1 MAASSAQRKKLA
13 HPKSGATG
21 TEMSGESVQS
31 ERTESIEGLDT
42 AGGFRDYPLDSL
54 MIRTETRTIH
64 DVVIR
69 RIEKGGYIMD
79 PDFQRE
85 FVWDEERQSRLIE
98 SVLMRIPLP
107 VFYLAET
114 MDGKLVVVDGLQ
126 RLTTFQ
132 RFLKGKLILRLEN
145 EELKNKV
152 FDDLLPKLQNRIED
166 TQLTLYLIDAKVP
179 ERARLDI
186 FERVNSGVALSRQ
199 QMRNALYQGEATK
212 MLRELAEIP
221 IFLEATGKSL
231 QTKTMRDREAIN
243 RFCAFHLLG
252 PATYKDDMDQF
263 LADALKQIN
272 QMSEKQIGVL
282 KKVFLQSMQNNLDV
296 FGKHAFRKHDGTKE
310 TRSVFNMSLF
320 DVFSTGLAQYAPVAV
335 KRHKDK
341 LRAGFVHLIKQ
352 EDYARDITYGT
363 SDQLRVKGRFA
374 ATEKM
379 LREVFDAH

>member
-1 MAASSAQRKKLA
+1 MDASSAPRKKLVLAKVKTKGA
-13 HPKSGATG
+13 HVA
-21 TEMSGESVQS
+21 QS
-31 ERTESIEGLDT
+31 ERDEDIEGLDT
-42 AGGFRDYPLDSL
+42 PGGFRDYPLDSL

-69 RIEKGGYIMD
+69 RIEKGAYIMD

-107 VFYLAET
+107 VFYLAEN

-132 RFLKGKLILRLEN
+132 RFLNGQLSLRLEN
-145 EELKNKV
+145 EELKGNF
-152 FDDLLPKLQNRIED
+152 FDDLVPKLQNRIED

-212 MLRELAEIP
+212 LLRELAKNS

-243 RFCAFHLLG
+243 RFAAFHLLG
-252 PATYKDDMDQF
+252 PDKYKDDMDQF

-272 QMSEKQIGVL
+272 GMNEQQIGAL
-282 KKVFLQSMQNNLDV
+282 TNRFLQSMQNNLAV
-296 FGKHAFRKHDGTKE
+296 FGKHAFRKHDGTRE

-320 DVFSTGLAQYAPVAV
+320 DVFSTGLARYAPQVV
-335 KRHKDK
+335 QRHEDA
-341 LRAGFVHLIKQ
+341 LRAGFFQLMKQ
-352 EDYARDITYGT
+352 EDYVRDITYGT

-374 ATEKM
+374 ATENL
-379 LREVFDAH
+379 LREVFDAE